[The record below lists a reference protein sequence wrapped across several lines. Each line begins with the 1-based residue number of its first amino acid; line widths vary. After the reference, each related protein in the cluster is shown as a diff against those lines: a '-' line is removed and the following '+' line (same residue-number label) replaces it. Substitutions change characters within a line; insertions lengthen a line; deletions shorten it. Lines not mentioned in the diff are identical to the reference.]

1 MGLHLSRSTRLSVVI
16 GISTCFFLA
25 EISRRL
31 PSFLF
36 LVVVVF
42 VGFYTHS
49 IALIADAFHYL
60 NDLVG
65 FVIALVALKKSERSD
80 SPKELTFGWQRA
92 QLLGAF
98 FNGVL
103 LLGLGISIFLQSI
116 ERFIA
121 LQHVHNPKMMFAIGC
136 VGLGLNIISA
146 VFLHEHGH
154 GHEHSRD
161 HSLSPTIEI
170 PVLHLGEECHD
181 SSTKHDDHEHL
192 HSEKHH
198 CADYHGGHD
207 HGDLGMMGVMLH
219 VIGDAINNLGVMAAG
234 LIIWLAAPHT
244 GRYYADPGVSMFI
257 AILIILSSLPLM
269 RRAGMILLESVP
281 TGVDMG
287 DVKHDLEKIKGVDS
301 IHELHIW
308 RLNQQKTLA
317 SVHVV
322 VSDDSVEN
330 FMKTARVINEC
341 FHAYGIHSIT
351 LQPELLEVDEVSHE
365 SSRCQVI
372 CGTVCEQLTCCG

>member
-1 MGLHLSRSTRLSVVI
+1 MVFHISRSTRLSVVI

-25 EISRRL
+25 EISL
-31 PSFLF
+31 
-36 LVVVVF
+36 
-42 VGFYTHS
+42 GFYTHS
-49 IALIADAFHYL
+49 ISLIADAFHYL

-65 FVIALVALKKSERSD
+65 FVIALVALKKSEQAD
-80 SPKELTFGWQRA
+80 SPNELSFGWQRA

-121 LQHVHNPKMMFAIGC
+121 LQHVTNPKMMFIVGC
-136 VGLGLNIISA
+136 VGLGLNLISA

-154 GHEHSRD
+154 GHD
-161 HSLSPTIEI
+161 HGPPTVESPSLQP
-170 PVLHLGEECHD
+170 G
-181 SSTKHDDHEHL
+181 EHL
-192 HSEKHH
+192 HESHATHHDHKHLHLEKHH
-198 CADYHGGHD
+198 CADSGHGHGHGHSHGHSHGGHD
-207 HGDLGMMGVMLH
+207 HGDLGMMGVMIH
-219 VIGDAINNLGVMAAG
+219 VIGDAINNIGVMAAG
-234 LIIWLAAPHT
+234 LVIWLAAPHS

-257 AILIILSSLPLM
+257 SILIMLSSIPLM
-269 RRAGMILLESVP
+269 RNAGLILLESAP
-281 TGVDMG
+281 TSVSMS
-287 DVKHDLEKIKGVDS
+287 DVRHDLEKIKGVTS

-322 VSDDSVEN
+322 VSDDSVED
-330 FMKTARVINEC
+330 FMKIARVINEC

-351 LQPELLEVDEVSHE
+351 LQPELSDGSTDTGAIQD
-365 SSRCQVI
+365 SDKPPRCQVI
-372 CGTVCEQLTCCG
+372 CGTLCEQLTCCG